1 MEVYYPQV
9 EKLYK
14 CEINAMAVMASD
26 LQHPNVVHIHE
37 IIDDIMENDKIIVAM
52 EYCPGGQLL
61 KWDSQTSTFIPDPEK
76 VDSHG
81 QLSEDRIKR
90 VLWQTA

>member
-1 MEVYYPQV
+1 
-9 EKLYK
+9 
-14 CEINAMAVMASD
+14 MAVMASD